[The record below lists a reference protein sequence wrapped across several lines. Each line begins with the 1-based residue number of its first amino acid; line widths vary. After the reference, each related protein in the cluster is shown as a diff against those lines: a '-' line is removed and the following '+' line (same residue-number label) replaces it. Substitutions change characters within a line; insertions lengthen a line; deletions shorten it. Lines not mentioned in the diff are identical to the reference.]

1 MSSDPFGMSLRS
13 SVVKEFTRRS
23 QQPQSN
29 DVEHDAETTTPK
41 TALQST
47 NQKRREDATWVSV
60 SLSAH
65 GNLPSNQEPTLQQMD
80 QERLVGAIAQRIRH
94 TLDLNALVAIAA
106 TELGEL
112 LHVDRVEI
120 VQYLPELS
128 LWRHLA
134 EYRRDPAALSFI
146 QRDILDTNNPLADQ
160 LKRFE
165 IVQVGNAATIDDE
178 INQPF
183 AQASPGSWLL
193 LPLKIEDSLWGSLS
207 LMQHRTGGWQA
218 SEIDLIRAAADQL
231 AIAIQHSQLYQK
243 VQQLN
248 EALEQTVKERTS
260 QLSQSLANE
269 SALKRITDKVRDSL
283 DESHILETAVKE
295 LATLLGVDCCDTGLY
310 NETRNTCTIAYEY
323 TSIFPSSQG
332 RTIDMA
338 TSHREVYEQLL
349 CCQHVQFCGLKSDVY
364 PQVQAHT
371 ILACPI
377 FDNQGVLGDL
387 WLFRANAQ
395 IFDDLEVRLVQ
406 QVANQCA
413 IAIRQARL
421 YQAAQN
427 QVEALEH
434 INQLKDNFL
443 STVSHELRT
452 PIATIKMAIQML
464 TLALGREGLLP
475 DPQKPS
481 PNPNKIA
488 HYLKI
493 LNDEC
498 NREIGLITDLLDLQQ
513 LEAGIHTTTI
523 QPIEPKPYLQ
533 RILRPFQEQAETQ
546 GQILQIEI
554 APDLPAILSD
564 PQSLE
569 RILVELISNACKY
582 TPVRE
587 RITIAASMASS
598 HAKANLVS
606 IKVSNSGVEISPDQL
621 VRIFDKFYRIPNN
634 DPHRHGGT
642 GLGLALVKKLVLQ
655 IGGKVYAESSNGQTS
670 FTVEIPAT
678 TSGQGI
684 KRRTSGLK

>member
-1 MSSDPFGMSLRS
+1 
-13 SVVKEFTRRS
+13 
-23 QQPQSN
+23 
-29 DVEHDAETTTPK
+29 
-41 TALQST
+41 
-47 NQKRREDATWVSV
+47 
-60 SLSAH
+60 
-65 GNLPSNQEPTLQQMD
+65 MD

-94 TLDLNALVAIAA
+94 TLDLNTLVAIAA
-106 TELGEL
+106 EELGEL

-120 VQYLPELS
+120 VQYLPDLG
-128 LWRHLA
+128 LWRHVA
-134 EYRRDPAALSFI
+134 EYRRDPTASSFM
-146 QRDILDTNNPLADQ
+146 QQDIPDANNPLAEQ
-160 LKRFE
+160 LKQFE
-165 IVQVGNAATIDDE
+165 FIQVGNSSTINDE
-178 INQPF
+178 INQQF

-193 LPLKIEDSLWGSLS
+193 LPLKIEGTVWGSLS
-207 LMQHRTGGWQA
+207 LMQHRIGGWQA
-218 SEIDLIRAAADQL
+218 SEIELIRAAADQL

-248 EALEQTVKERTS
+248 EELEQTVRKRTN

-269 SALKRITDKVRDSL
+269 SSLKRITDKVRDSL
-283 DESHILETAVKE
+283 DESHILETAVEE

-310 NETRNTCTIAYEY
+310 NESRDTCTVAYEH
-323 TSIFPSSQG
+323 TSIFPSAQG
-332 RTIDMA
+332 KTIDMA
-338 TSHREVYEQLL
+338 TSHQEIYEQLL
-349 CCQHVQFCGLKSDVY
+349 CCQHVQFCSLKSDVY
-364 PQVQAHT
+364 PDVAAHT

-481 PNPNKIA
+481 LNTNKIA

-498 NREIGLITDLLDLQQ
+498 NREIGLITDLLDLQK

-523 QPIEPKPYLQ
+523 QPIEPKTYLQ
-533 RILRPFQEQAETQ
+533 RLLRPFQEQAETQ
-546 GQILQIEI
+546 GQILHIEI
-554 APDLPAILSD
+554 ASDLPTILSD

-582 TPVRE
+582 TPLGE
-587 RITIAASMASS
+587 TITVTASLSPLSS
-598 HAKANLVS
+598 KTNILA

-621 VRIFDKFYRIPNN
+621 VQIFDKFYRIPNN

-655 IGGKVYAESSNGQTS
+655 IGGKVYAESSSGQTS

-678 TSGQGI
+678 APGQPLSRI
-684 KRRTSGLK
+684 HLT